1 MLDCQISL
9 LSYMATM
16 YFLSEEDPYP
26 LGNPI
31 KLSRTDEESFSPAPL
46 LGEVLGCPPDRIG
59 PLKETGIVT

>member
-9 LSYMATM
+9 LSYMDTM
-16 YFLSEEDPYP
+16 YFLSEEDRYP

-31 KLSRTDEESFSPAPL
+31 KLSRTDAV

-59 PLKETGIVT
+59 RLKEAGIVT